1 MAEITR
7 RSALAV
13 LGAGALAAAG
23 TAVAVHAAASPAP
36 QFPAPGPDNPVRAEN
51 RLPGSADWRIGAG
64 DTVAADDLGRQVCGY
79 ASATSVN
86 LGGSLDFHVSTSP
99 ARAFRIDVYRLGWY
113 GGAGA
118 RHIAASPR
126 LDGITQAEPVTDHAT
141 GMISCSWPVSWTLR
155 VPHRW
160 TAGSYLAAF
169 TTEDGHRSLVP
180 FVVRDDARAADFLV
194 VLPFTTYQ
202 AYNQWPLDGKVGKS
216 LYYGYGD
223 EGGASDS
230 APEGGSVRTDVH
242 GRPVSYGARARTV
255 GFSRPYSGVG
265 LPQRAD
271 LDYEFVQW
279 AERCG
284 YDLSYATSVD
294 LHEGRI
300 DTSRYAALVFSGHDE
315 YWSRQMRD
323 TVQAAVDEG
332 THLAYIAANNVY
344 WHVRFEPDA
353 RGDGDAVMVCWK
365 SDPDPAPDASGPTC
379 LWREVAADGAKSEQ
393 RLLGVQYNGIPTRE
407 EPLLVAAADHW
418 FWAGTGVREG
428 EAVPGI
434 VGGEADGY
442 YPGAPKPDSTAH
454 TLLSASHYMA
464 LGGSNWPR
472 IQHTSLYE
480 TPRGALVF
488 AAATFNWSF
497 GLNRPGYQD
506 PRIERATANLFSRL
520 RQRPASRA

>member
-13 LGAGALAAAG
+13 LGAGALAAG
-23 TAVAVHAAASPAP
+23 AAATVRAAADSPASDYA
-36 QFPAPGPDNPVRAEN
+36 APGPDNPTRAEN
-51 RLPGSADWRIGAG
+51 RLPGSGDWRIGAG
-64 DTVAADDLGRQVCGY
+64 DTVAADDLGRQICGY

-86 LGGSLDFHVSTSP
+86 LGESIDFHVSTAP
-99 ARAFRIDVYRLGWY
+99 ARAFTVDVYRLGWY
-113 GGAGA
+113 AGAGA
-118 RHIAASPR
+118 RRTGGAPR
-126 LDGITQAEPVTDHAT
+126 LAGVTQPEPVTDRTT
-141 GMISCSWPVSWTLR
+141 GMISCAWAPSWTLS
-155 VPHRW
+155 VPPDW

-169 TTEDGHRSLVP
+169 TTQDGHRSVVP
-180 FVVRDDARAADFLV
+180 FVVRDDARRADFLV

-216 LYYGYGD
+216 LYYGYGA
-223 EGGASDS
+223 EGAAADAGV
-230 APEGGSVRTDVH
+230 EGGSVRTDVH
-242 GRPVSYGARARTV
+242 GAPISYGTRARTV
-255 GFSRPYSGVG
+255 GFARPYSNVG

-279 AERCG
+279 AERSG
-284 YDLSYATSVD
+284 YDLSYATGVD
-294 LHEGRI
+294 LHEGRV
-300 DTSRYAALVFSGHDE
+300 DPAKYAALVFSGHDE
-315 YWSRQMRD
+315 YWSQQMRQ
-323 TVQAAVDEG
+323 TVQSAVDDG

-344 WHVRFEPDA
+344 WHVRFEPDPQG
-353 RGDGDAVMVCWK
+353 RDDAVMVCWK

-393 RLLGVQYNGIPTRE
+393 SLLGVQYNGIPKQE
-407 EPLLVAAADHW
+407 VPLTVAAADHW

-428 EAVPGI
+428 ETIPGI
-434 VGGEADGY
+434 VGGEADGFY
-442 YPGAPKPDSTAH
+442 AGSPKPDSTAH

-464 LGGSNWPR
+464 LGGSDWPR

-480 TPRGALVF
+480 TPRGAMVF

-497 GLNRPGYQD
+497 GLNRAGYQD

-520 RQRPASRA
+520 RQRPA